1 MSNESH
7 VQRVSNHKLTRP
19 LIVMTALAVAT
30 GLALVQSA
38 PSSAKPPAHGGTSTS
53 STPMTLQWE
62 TISRPSSSQDPAY
75 FQTDD
80 FMNWK
85 VTGDLAA
92 GASYTFTPQ
101 WPTSWASELPAATAN
116 LTWSGSTTLTMTTV
130 VPQNNQ
136 IAGIDPSVDHIG
148 QQITAPVYS
157 NSAQLCLFMTGGP
170 VTPSWTY
177 TVTITNTGSQPA
189 TGVSFTGQES
199 NGYTAN
205 YAHFCNRADAD
216 ADGWNDTLEQGLL
229 DLSYPG
235 ASTTND
241 RLGVLGSDYL
251 GATSR
256 TTTTTDEVD
265 ASPVDLNDDG
275 VVDSAD
281 VAIIQSWVGQG
292 TGVPFD
298 RIDYSA
304 VSADTFNK
312 QTGLWRRYDL
322 DGDGLVTR
330 NDVAWVQDEVGRP
343 QPDPVDLIP
352 PHVVID
358 RSYVP
363 ATVAKSTSVWLGAS
377 ARDNRALMSVVF
389 VVDGSRVSQQCTTP
403 MTEATDPTQ
412 LGNPAAGPEYGC
424 VWSGS
429 RQPGTHTVTVTAT
442 DAAGNT
448 STDTMT
454 INVN

>member
-1 MSNESH
+1 
-7 VQRVSNHKLTRP
+7 
-19 LIVMTALAVAT
+19 MTV
-30 GLALVQSA
+30 
-38 PSSAKPPAHGGTSTS
+38 
-53 STPMTLQWE
+53 QWE
-62 TISRPSSSQDPAY
+62 SIARPNSTQDPAY

-85 VTGDLAA
+85 VTGDLAP
-92 GASYTFTPQ
+92 GASYTYTPR
-101 WPTSWASELPAATAN
+101 WPTSWASELPAATAD

-136 IAGIDPSVDHIG
+136 VSGIDPSVDHVG
-148 QQITAPVYS
+148 DRITAPVYA

-170 VTPSWTY
+170 STPTWNY
-177 TVTITNTGSQPA
+177 PITITNTGSQPA

-205 YAHFCNRADAD
+205 YARFCNRADAD
-216 ADGWNDTLEQGLL
+216 SDGWNDTLEQGLL

-235 ASTTND
+235 AGTSSD

-251 GATSR
+251 GSAAR
-256 TTTTTDEVD
+256 TTSPNDEVD

-275 VVDSAD
+275 AVTSAD

-304 VSADTFNK
+304 VSANTYSK
-312 QTGLWRRYDL
+312 QSGLWRRYDL
-322 DGDGLVTR
+322 DGDGRVTQ
-330 NDVAWVQDEVGRP
+330 NDVAWVQAEVGRP
-343 QPDPVDLIP
+343 QPDPVDVIAP
-352 PHVVID
+352 RVVID

-363 ATVAKSTSVWLGAS
+363 ATVAKGTSVWLGAF

-389 VVDGSRVSQQCTTP
+389 AVDGVRVTQQCSTP
-403 MTEATDPTQ
+403 MTEAVDPTQ

-424 VWSGS
+424 VWAGS
-429 RQPGTHTVTVTAT
+429 KQAGAHTVTVTAA

-448 STDTMT
+448 SSDTMT
-454 INVN
+454 INVVSSTTTR